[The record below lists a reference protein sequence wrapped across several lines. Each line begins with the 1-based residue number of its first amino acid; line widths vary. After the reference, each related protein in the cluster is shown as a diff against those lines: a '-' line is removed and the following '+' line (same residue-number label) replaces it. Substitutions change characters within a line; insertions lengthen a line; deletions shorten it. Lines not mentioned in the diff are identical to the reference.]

1 MKPKKESSIQ
11 YILYAALL
19 IGILYFAFHLAYCK
33 AYTQVLI
40 SNGTI
45 ISRDETSTM
54 FKLLGQKLTDAP
66 FDFVWSEEFTFNYL
80 LYGFVGWFIVVAAI
94 ENSKKNYIH
103 GKEYGTARWGKASDI
118 KMLFA
123 DNIAKKEIQELAKR
137 KSKIQRYFL
146 KNKILKH
153 WKSEG
158 SRIEKLL
165 IKDAEIQ
172 SFKLK
177 DDAAKGVDVSK
188 YPQPKSKEEIKAEV
202 ASIVDA
208 NIKRE
213 WKPVLYEEEYKQRL
227 KDINSSPL
235 YSDAER
241 KKQCDIAKKE
251 LNEKCKKFYND
262 ESEKFRIE
270 AKYHNMDMLLTKTER
285 ISFINYQSINMNTL
299 IVGGSG
305 TGKTRGYVM
314 PNLLQ
319 AHSSYVFTD
328 PKGEIM
334 EKGGYFLEHE
344 QGYKVRALDLVDKS
358 KSACFNPII
367 YLHPERPGY
376 EERVIALVETIM
388 VNTDGGEKKDTPDPF
403 WPKAERMFLQCLIYA
418 IPKAFKEEYQTFQT
432 LLELIG
438 MLEIKDSSKED
449 FNSDL
454 DIFFRKYKEKL
465 GYEDFAYKTYS
476 EFRKKAPDKTGNSVI
491 MSILARMQPFRGT
504 EIQRILS
511 TDDMQLDRVGE
522 EKTAIFIIVP
532 PTDQTFSFISGML
545 FTTLFQEIQ
554 YSASVVHRHE
564 GQRLPVPVRLIFDEF
579 ANTCVVPNFVQ
590 LLAYARSFGVGMTII
605 LQSLEQIKKIYEK
618 EWGVIIDNCSSM
630 LYLGGIKHIE
640 TLNYFR
646 DLLGKG
652 TFDKKTTGRTRGR
665 QGSSSTNEDVVGR
678 GLFES
683 DELYAEMKSDECI
696 LFVSGRRPFYSKKYK
711 YEEHPNYRFTS
722 DSNSNFS
729 YEHKAIKHESPH
741 REEIKKENLDKKL
754 KPDFAE
760 INKKAGIEFKDIVFD
775 IDQEA
780 AVRRLAKN
788 LKDYDIIPDELMIVD
803 DGETTQDD
811 LEQNFEDLFL
821 KEDNADIIQ
830 ATSIDVLAGD
840 NNAAANLRE
849 ADIIKSLSFMVHN
862 IKDLDFISDNEMVVD
877 DGETTQDD
885 LDQNYEEYLNSND
898 EDEFKMDD
906 DSEIDS
912 MLDILGDIADELN
925 MNLLDEQVKQSE
937 EEEIDSEETA

>member
-1 MKPKKESSIQ
+1 MKPKKESTIQ
-11 YILYAALL
+11 YVLYAALL
-19 IGILYFAFHLAYCK
+19 VVILYFAFHFAYCK
-33 AYTQVLI
+33 AYTDVLI

-45 ISRDETSTM
+45 NAKDEIRTI
-54 FKLLGQKLTDAP
+54 FKLLGQKLSNDP
-66 FDFVWSEEFTFNYL
+66 FGFIWTEEFTFNYL
-80 LYGFVGWFIVVAAI
+80 LYGFVGWLIVVAAI

-103 GKEYGTARWGKASDI
+103 GKEYGTARWGKLSDI

-123 DNIAKKEIQELAKR
+123 DNIAKKEIQDLAKR
-137 KSKIQRYFL
+137 RNKFQRYFL
-146 KNKILKH
+146 KDKIIKH

-158 SRIEKLL
+158 NRIQKLL
-165 IKDAEIQ
+165 IEDAEIQ
-172 SFKLK
+172 RFKLA
-177 DDAAKGVDVSK
+177 DDEAKGVDISN
-188 YPQPKSKEEIKAEV
+188 YPKPKTNDEIKAEV
-202 ASIVDA
+202 AGIVDA
-208 NIKRE
+208 NIKNE
-213 WKPVLYEEEYKQRL
+213 WKPLLYEEEYKNRI
-227 KDINSSPL
+227 KDIESSPF
-235 YSDAER
+235 YSNDDER
-241 KKQCDIAKKE
+241 KVQRDKAKKE
-251 LNEKCKKFYND
+251 FVDKCNGFYND
-262 ESEKFRIE
+262 KNEELRIK

-285 ISFINYQSINMNTL
+285 ISFLNFQSINMNTL

-344 QGYKVRALDLVDKS
+344 KKYKVRALDLVDKS

-403 WPKAERMFLQCLIYA
+403 WPKAERMFLQSLIYA
-418 IPKAFKEEYQTFQT
+418 IPKAFTEEYQTFKT
-432 LLELIG
+432 LLDLIA
-438 MLEIKDSSKED
+438 MLEIKDSSRED

-454 DIFFRKYKEKL
+454 DIFFRKYKDKY
-465 GYEDFAYKTYS
+465 GEDFAYRTYA
-476 EFRKKAPDKTGNSVI
+476 EFRKKAPDKTGNSVL
-491 MSILARMQPFRGT
+491 MSILARMQPFRGS

-511 TDDMQLDRVGE
+511 ADDMHLDRIGE

-532 PTDQTFSFISGML
+532 PTDKTFSFVSGML
-545 FTTLFQEIQ
+545 FTTMFQEIQ
-554 YSASVVHRHE
+554 YCASVVHRHE
-564 GQRLPVPVRLIFDEF
+564 GQRLPVPVRLILDEF

-630 LYLGGIKHIE
+630 LYLGGIKHMD

-722 DSNSNFS
+722 DGDSKFS
-729 YEHKAIKHESPH
+729 YEHHAIIHKVPH
-741 REEIKKENLDKKL
+741 REESDEGKSVENGL
-754 KPDFAE
+754 KPDFEE
-760 INKKAGIEFKDIVFD
+760 INKKAGIEFKDVEFN

-780 AVRRLAKN
+780 AVRRLAKHLN
-788 LKDYDIIPDELMIVD
+788 EYDVIPDDELVVQ
-803 DGETTQDD
+803 DGETSEKDVFDT
-811 LEQNFEDLFL
+811 FEDILLDEEPDLFV
-821 KEDNADIIQ
+821 
-830 ATSIDVLAGD
+830 ATPIETIEEQSSSM
-840 NNAAANLRE
+840 NLTE
-849 ADIIKSLSFMVHN
+849 MDIIKSLSFMIKN
-862 IKDLDFISDNEMVVD
+862 INDLDIIPDDELVIQ
-877 DGETTQDD
+877 DGETPEEDINNKYLDTTSEDD
-885 LDQNYEEYLNSND
+885 FVMDD
-898 EDEFKMDD
+898 EDE
-906 DSEIDS
+906 SEAVKELMSDLNDMLGEFDLGSIDEITES
-912 MLDILGDIADELN
+912 DE
-925 MNLLDEQVKQSE
+925 VT
-937 EEEIDSEETA
+937 IDNEETA